1 MNEIEG
7 MFSKIMMKRCILLFR
22 NTEYDFYKWNYQNA
36 ALTAHREFV
45 EISRFLFLFPE
56 IYYIIYINGK
66 TLSTHSIY
74 KNVVCMLIKFTKE
87 N

>member
-56 IYYIIYINGK
+56 IYYILETQNPAISMPKHNKCRNNQEVTY
-66 TLSTHSIY
+66 T
-74 KNVVCMLIKFTKE
+74 
-87 N
+87 